1 MEPKIHRAIESD
13 EFYTE
18 ERCHIL
24 ELSNSEADPGLSIA
38 RVRVES
44 GVATALHRIAA
55 TAERYVILSGSGRIE
70 IEGLEPEDVAPN
82 DVIVVPAG
90 ATQKIANT
98 GDSDLVCLCICTP
111 RFAQEHY
118 EHLE

>member
-1 MEPKIHRAIESD
+1 MKPHIHSATDSQ

-38 RVRVES
+38 RVRVEP
-44 GVATALHRIAA
+44 GVTTALHRIAA
-55 TAERYVILSGSGRIE
+55 TVERYVILSGSGRME
-70 IEGLEPEDVAPN
+70 VEGLEPEDVAPN

-98 GDSDLVCLCICTP
+98 GDTDLVCLCICTP